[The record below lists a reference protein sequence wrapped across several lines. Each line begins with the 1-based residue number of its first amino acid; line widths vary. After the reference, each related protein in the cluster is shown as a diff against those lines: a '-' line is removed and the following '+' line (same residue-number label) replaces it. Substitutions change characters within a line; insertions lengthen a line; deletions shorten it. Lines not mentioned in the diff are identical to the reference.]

1 MQRGTTPTHT
11 FTFGETLS
19 GAVFDKIFITYKQGE
34 KVIVEK
40 SVKDIVVT
48 EDSFIVKLTQA
59 ETLLFSPG
67 QVQIQIRVKT
77 INGQALASNILTVPA
92 SEILKDGEI

>member
-11 FTFGETLS
+11 FTFDESIS
-19 GAVFDKIFITYKQGE
+19 GAKFDKVFITYKQGE

-40 SVKDIVVT
+40 SAEDIEVT
-48 EDSFIVKLTQA
+48 ENSFVVKLTQA

-67 QVQIQIRVKT
+67 LVRIQVRVKT
-77 INGQALASNILTVPA
+77 VDDMALASNIVTVPA

>member
-11 FTFGETLS
+11 FTFGESLS
-19 GAVFDKIFITYKQGE
+19 GAKFDKIFVTYKQGE

-40 SVKDIVVT
+40 SLEDI
-48 EDSFIVKLTQA
+48 EIMENSFVVKLTQA

-67 QVQIQIRVKT
+67 LVRIQVRVKT
-77 INGQALASNILTVPA
+77 VDDMALASNIITVPA

>member
-11 FTFGETLS
+11 FTFGDSLS
-19 GAVFDKIFITYKQGE
+19 GALFDKIFITYKQGE

-40 SVKDIVVT
+40 SADEIDVT
-48 EDSFIVKLTQA
+48 EDSFIVSLTQK

-77 INGQALASNILTVPA
+77 ADGKALASNILTA
-92 SEILKDGEI
+92 SANEILKDGEI

>member
-11 FTFGETLS
+11 FTFDKSLS
-19 GAVFDKIFITYKQGE
+19 DAKFDKIFVTYKQDE
-34 KVIVEK
+34 KVIVDK
-40 SVKDIVVT
+40 SAEDIEVT
-48 EDSFIVKLTQA
+48 ENSFVVKLTQA

-67 QVQIQIRVKT
+67 LVRIQVRVKT
-77 INGQALASNILTVPA
+77 VDDMALASNIITVPA